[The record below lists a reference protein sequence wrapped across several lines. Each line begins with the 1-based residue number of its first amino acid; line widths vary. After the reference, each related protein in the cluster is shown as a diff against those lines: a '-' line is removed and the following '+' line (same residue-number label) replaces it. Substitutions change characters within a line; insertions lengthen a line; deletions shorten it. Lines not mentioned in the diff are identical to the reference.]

1 MLNNQKVRFALLEN
15 NMKQWELADLMG
27 VSEAVLSRRLRKELP
42 EEEQERI
49 VALIRKREE

>member
-27 VSEAVLSRRLRKELP
+27 VSETVLSRRLRKELP

>member
-1 MLNNQKVRFALLEN
+1 MLNNQKIRFALLEN

>member
-1 MLNNQKVRFALLEN
+1 MLNNQKIRFALLEN

-27 VSEAVLSRRLRKELP
+27 ISEAVLSRRLRKELP

>member
-27 VSEAVLSRRLRKELP
+27 ISEAVLSRRLRKELP